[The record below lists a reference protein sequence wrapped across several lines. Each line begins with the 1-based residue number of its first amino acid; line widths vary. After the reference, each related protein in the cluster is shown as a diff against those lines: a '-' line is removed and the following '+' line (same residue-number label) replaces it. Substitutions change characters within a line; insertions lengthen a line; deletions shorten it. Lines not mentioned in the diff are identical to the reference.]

1 MPAGRALPVAFKGGI
16 GLARYIVKRVL
27 AALITIW
34 FIMTITFVL
43 MNAIPGS
50 PLDSEKFLDV
60 TLKQAMLAKYGLDR
74 PLYERYLK
82 YLADYLHGDFGISYI
97 KVGLSTNEIIAA
109 GFPYSL
115 RIGIY
120 SSVLIIIFGIAAGIL
135 AALRQNKFVD
145 RFLMVLSTLG
155 STIPSFVFA
164 TLYLFLFSK
173 ILGLVPAFGVAN
185 WKGYIGPVLVT
196 SVFSMA
202 FVTRLMRTSMI
213 EELNQDYIRTARA
226 KGISEFKVVTKHA
239 LRNAVLPVVTY
250 IGPMVAMVV
259 TGSFVIEKVFGIPG
273 IGSLFTTSI
282 LSRDYTLIMGITVF
296 FAVFLVVCTLI
307 VDILYVFVDPRI
319 KYD

>member
-1 MPAGRALPVAFKGGI
+1 MI
-16 GLARYIVKRVL
+16 RYILKRVV

-34 FIMTITFVL
+34 FIMTLTFVL
-43 MNAIPGS
+43 MYAIPGS
-50 PLDSEKFLDV
+50 PISTEKVYDVALQQALEEKF
-60 TLKQAMLAKYGLDR
+60 GLNK
-74 PLYERYLK
+74 PLHERYVKCLV
-82 YLADYLHGDFGISYI
+82 DYAHGDFGISYL
-97 KVGLSTNEIIAA
+97 KVGLTTNEIIAS

-120 SSVLIIIFGIAAGIL
+120 ASGLIVLFGIAAGIL
-135 AALRQNKFVD
+135 AALRQNRFVD

-173 ILGLVPAFGVAN
+173 ILGLVPAFGVKT
-185 WKGYIGPVLVT
+185 WTGYIGPVLVT

-226 KGISEFKVVTKHA
+226 KGISEFKVVAKHA
-239 LRNAVLPVVTY
+239 MRNAILPVVTY
-250 IGPMVAMVV
+250 VGPMIAMVV

-273 IGSLFTTSI
+273 IGSLFTSSVLT
-282 LSRDYTLIMGITVF
+282 RDYTLIMGITVF
-296 FAVFLVVCTLI
+296 FSVFLVFCTLV

-319 KYD
+319 KYE

>member
-1 MPAGRALPVAFKGGI
+1 MI
-16 GLARYIVKRVL
+16 RYILKRVV

-34 FIMTITFVL
+34 FIMTLTFVL
-43 MNAIPGS
+43 MYAIPGS
-50 PLDSEKFLDV
+50 PISTEKVYDVALQQALEEKF
-60 TLKQAMLAKYGLDR
+60 GLNK
-74 PLYERYLK
+74 PLHERYVKCLV
-82 YLADYLHGDFGISYI
+82 DYAHGDFGISYLKI
-97 KVGLSTNEIIAA
+97 GLTTNEIIAS

-120 SSVLIIIFGIAAGIL
+120 ASGLIVLFGIAAGIL
-135 AALRQNKFVD
+135 AALRQNRFVD

-173 ILGLVPAFGVAN
+173 ILGLVPAFGVKP
-185 WKGYIGPVLVT
+185 WTGYIGPVLVT

-202 FVTRLMRTSMI
+202 FVTRLMRTSKI

-226 KGISEFKVVTKHA
+226 KGISEFKVVAKHA
-239 LRNAVLPVVTY
+239 MRNAILPVVTY
-250 IGPMVAMVV
+250 VGPMIAMVV

-273 IGSLFTTSI
+273 IGSLFTSSVLT
-282 LSRDYTLIMGITVF
+282 RDYTLIMGITVF
-296 FAVFLVVCTLI
+296 FSVFLVFCTLV

-319 KYD
+319 KYE

>member
-1 MPAGRALPVAFKGGI
+1 MI
-16 GLARYIVKRVL
+16 RYILKRVV

-34 FIMTITFVL
+34 FIMTLTFVL
-43 MNAIPGS
+43 MYAIPGS
-50 PLDSEKFLDV
+50 PISTEKVYDVALQQALEEKF
-60 TLKQAMLAKYGLDR
+60 GLNK
-74 PLYERYLK
+74 PLHERYVKCLV
-82 YLADYLHGDFGISYI
+82 DYAHGDFGISYLKI
-97 KVGLSTNEIIAA
+97 GLTTNEIIAS

-120 SSVLIIIFGIAAGIL
+120 ASGLIVLFGIAAGIL
-135 AALRQNKFVD
+135 AALRQNRFVD

-173 ILGLVPAFGVAN
+173 ILGLVPAFGVKP
-185 WKGYIGPVLVT
+185 WTGYIGPVLVT

-226 KGISEFKVVTKHA
+226 KGISEFKVVAKHA
-239 LRNAVLPVVTY
+239 MRNAILPVVTY
-250 IGPMVAMVV
+250 VGPMITMVV

-273 IGSLFTTSI
+273 IGSLFTSSVLT
-282 LSRDYTLIMGITVF
+282 RDYTLIMGITVF
-296 FAVFLVVCTLI
+296 FSVFLVFCTLV

-319 KYD
+319 KYE

>member
-1 MPAGRALPVAFKGGI
+1 MI
-16 GLARYIVKRVL
+16 RYILKRVV

-34 FIMTITFVL
+34 FIMTLTFVL
-43 MNAIPGS
+43 MYAIPGS
-50 PLDSEKFLDV
+50 PISTEKVYDVALQQALEEKF
-60 TLKQAMLAKYGLDR
+60 GLNK
-74 PLYERYLK
+74 PLHERYVKCLV
-82 YLADYLHGDFGISYI
+82 DYAHGDFGISYLKI
-97 KVGLSTNEIIAA
+97 GLTTNEIIAS

-120 SSVLIIIFGIAAGIL
+120 ATGLIVLFGIAAGIL
-135 AALRQNKFVD
+135 AALRQNRFVD
-145 RFLMVLSTLG
+145 HFLMVLSTLG

-173 ILGLVPAFGVAN
+173 ILGLVPAFGVKP
-185 WKGYIGPVLVT
+185 WTGYIGPVLVT

-226 KGISEFKVVTKHA
+226 KGISEFKVVAKHA
-239 LRNAVLPVVTY
+239 MRNAILPVVTY
-250 IGPMVAMVV
+250 VGPMIAMVV

-273 IGSLFTTSI
+273 IGSLFTSSVLT
-282 LSRDYTLIMGITVF
+282 RDYTLIMGITVF
-296 FAVFLVVCTLI
+296 FSVLLVFCTLV

-319 KYD
+319 KYE

>member
-1 MPAGRALPVAFKGGI
+1 MI
-16 GLARYIVKRVL
+16 RYILKRVV

-34 FIMTITFVL
+34 FIMTLTFVL
-43 MNAIPGS
+43 MYAIPGS
-50 PLDSEKFLDV
+50 PISTEKVYDVALQQALEEKF
-60 TLKQAMLAKYGLDR
+60 GLNK
-74 PLYERYLK
+74 PLHERYVKCLV
-82 YLADYLHGDFGISYI
+82 DYAHGDFGISYLKI
-97 KVGLSTNEIIAA
+97 GLTTNEIIAS

-120 SSVLIIIFGIAAGIL
+120 ASGLIVLFGIAAGIL
-135 AALRQNKFVD
+135 AALRQNRFVD

-173 ILGLVPAFGVAN
+173 ILGLVPAFGVKP
-185 WKGYIGPVLVT
+185 WTGYIGPVLVT

-226 KGISEFKVVTKHA
+226 KGISAFKVVAKHA
-239 LRNAVLPVVTY
+239 MRNAILPVVTY
-250 IGPMVAMVV
+250 VGPMIAMVV

-273 IGSLFTTSI
+273 IGSLFTSSVLT
-282 LSRDYTLIMGITVF
+282 RDYTLIMGITVF
-296 FAVFLVVCTLI
+296 FSVFLVFCTLV

-319 KYD
+319 KYE

>member
-1 MPAGRALPVAFKGGI
+1 
-16 GLARYIVKRVL
+16 
-27 AALITIW
+27 
-34 FIMTITFVL
+34 MTITFVL
-43 MNAIPGS
+43 MNAIPGD

-120 SSVLIIIFGIAAGIL
+120 SSVLHYYLRHRARNPGGA
-135 AALRQNKFVD
+135 RQNKFVD

-155 STIPSFVFA
+155 STIPVLCLRRCICFIQQNPGA
-164 TLYLFLFSK
+164 CT
-173 ILGLVPAFGVAN
+173 GLWSGKLEGIHRPCPGF
-185 WKGYIGPVLVT
+185 T

-226 KGISEFKVVTKHA
+226 KRD
-239 LRNAVLPVVTY
+239 LRV
-250 IGPMVAMVV
+250 
-259 TGSFVIEKVFGIPG
+259 
-273 IGSLFTTSI
+273 
-282 LSRDYTLIMGITVF
+282 
-296 FAVFLVVCTLI
+296 
-307 VDILYVFVDPRI
+307 
-319 KYD
+319 

>member
-1 MPAGRALPVAFKGGI
+1 MI
-16 GLARYIVKRVL
+16 RYILKRVV

-34 FIMTITFVL
+34 FIMTLTFVL
-43 MNAIPGS
+43 MYAIPGS
-50 PLDSEKFLDV
+50 PISTEKVYDVALQQALEEKF
-60 TLKQAMLAKYGLDR
+60 GLNK
-74 PLYERYLK
+74 PLHERYVKCLV
-82 YLADYLHGDFGISYI
+82 DYAHGDFGISYLKI
-97 KVGLSTNEIIAA
+97 GLTTNEIIAS

-120 SSVLIIIFGIAAGIL
+120 ASGLIVLFGIAAGIL
-135 AALRQNKFVD
+135 AALRQNRFVD

-173 ILGLVPAFGVAN
+173 ILGLVPAFGVKP
-185 WKGYIGPVLVT
+185 WTGYIGPVLVT

-226 KGISEFKVVTKHA
+226 KGISEFKVVAKHA
-239 LRNAVLPVVTY
+239 MRNAILPVVTY
-250 IGPMVAMVV
+250 VVPMIAMVV

-273 IGSLFTTSI
+273 IGSLFTSSVLT
-282 LSRDYTLIMGITVF
+282 RDYTLIMGITVF
-296 FAVFLVVCTLI
+296 FSVFLVFCTLV

-319 KYD
+319 KYE

>member
-1 MPAGRALPVAFKGGI
+1 MI
-16 GLARYIVKRVL
+16 RYILKRVV

-34 FIMTITFVL
+34 FIMTLTFVL
-43 MNAIPGS
+43 MYAIPGS
-50 PLDSEKFLDV
+50 PISTEKVYDVALQQALEEKF
-60 TLKQAMLAKYGLDR
+60 GLNK
-74 PLYERYLK
+74 PLHERYVKCLV
-82 YLADYLHGDFGISYI
+82 DYAHGDFGISYLKI
-97 KVGLSTNEIIAA
+97 GLTTNEIIAS

-120 SSVLIIIFGIAAGIL
+120 ATGLIVLFGIAAGIL
-135 AALRQNKFVD
+135 AALRQNRFVD
-145 RFLMVLSTLG
+145 HFLMVLSTLG

-173 ILGLVPAFGVAN
+173 ILGLVPAFGVKP
-185 WKGYIGPVLVT
+185 WTGYIGPVLVT

-226 KGISEFKVVTKHA
+226 KGISEFKVVAKHA
-239 LRNAVLPVVTY
+239 MRNAILPVVTY
-250 IGPMVAMVV
+250 VGPMIAMVV

-273 IGSLFTTSI
+273 IGSLFTSSVLT
-282 LSRDYTLIMGITVF
+282 RDYTLIMGITVF
-296 FAVFLVVCTLI
+296 FSV

-319 KYD
+319 KYE

>member
-1 MPAGRALPVAFKGGI
+1 MPF
-16 GLARYIVKRVL
+16 
-27 AALITIW
+27 
-34 FIMTITFVL
+34 
-43 MNAIPGS
+43 PGS
-50 PLDSEKFLDV
+50 PISTEKVYDVALQQALEEKF
-60 TLKQAMLAKYGLDR
+60 GLNK
-74 PLYERYLK
+74 PLHERYVKCLV
-82 YLADYLHGDFGISYI
+82 DYAHGDFGISYL
-97 KVGLSTNEIIAA
+97 KVGLTTNEIIAS

-120 SSVLIIIFGIAAGIL
+120 ASGLIVLFGIAAGIL
-135 AALRQNKFVD
+135 AALRQNRFVD

-173 ILGLVPAFGVAN
+173 ILGLVPAFGVKP
-185 WKGYIGPVLVT
+185 WTGYIGPVLVT

-226 KGISEFKVVTKHA
+226 KGISEFKVVAKHA
-239 LRNAVLPVVTY
+239 MRNAILPVVTY
-250 IGPMVAMVV
+250 VGPMIAMVV

-273 IGSLFTTSI
+273 IGSLFTSSVLT
-282 LSRDYTLIMGITVF
+282 RDYTLIMGITVF
-296 FAVFLVVCTLI
+296 FSVFLVFCTLV

-319 KYD
+319 KYE

>member
-1 MPAGRALPVAFKGGI
+1 MI
-16 GLARYIVKRVL
+16 RYILKRVV

-34 FIMTITFVL
+34 FIMTLTFVL
-43 MNAIPGS
+43 MYAIPGS
-50 PLDSEKFLDV
+50 PISTEKVYDVALQQALEEKF
-60 TLKQAMLAKYGLDR
+60 GLNK
-74 PLYERYLK
+74 PLHERYVKCLV
-82 YLADYLHGDFGISYI
+82 DYAHGDFGISYLKI
-97 KVGLSTNEIIAA
+97 GLTTNEIIAS

-120 SSVLIIIFGIAAGIL
+120 ASGLIVLFGIAAGIL
-135 AALRQNKFVD
+135 AALRQNRFVD

-173 ILGLVPAFGVAN
+173 ILGLVPALGVKP
-185 WKGYIGPVLVT
+185 WTGYIGPVLVT

-226 KGISEFKVVTKHA
+226 KGISEFKVVAKHA
-239 LRNAVLPVVTY
+239 MRNAILPVVTY
-250 IGPMVAMVV
+250 VGPMIAMVV

-273 IGSLFTTSI
+273 IGSLFTSSVLT
-282 LSRDYTLIMGITVF
+282 RDYTLIMGITVF
-296 FAVFLVVCTLI
+296 FSVFLVFCTLV

-319 KYD
+319 KYE

>member
-1 MPAGRALPVAFKGGI
+1 MI
-16 GLARYIVKRVL
+16 RYILKRVV

-34 FIMTITFVL
+34 FIMTLTFVL
-43 MNAIPGS
+43 MYAIPGS
-50 PLDSEKFLDV
+50 PISTEKVYDVALQQALEEKF
-60 TLKQAMLAKYGLDR
+60 GLNK
-74 PLYERYLK
+74 PLHERYVKCLV
-82 YLADYLHGDFGISYI
+82 DYAHGDFGISYLKI
-97 KVGLSTNEIIAA
+97 GLTTNEIIAS

-120 SSVLIIIFGIAAGIL
+120 ATGLIVLFGIAAGIL
-135 AALRQNKFVD
+135 AALRQNRFVD
-145 RFLMVLSTLG
+145 HFLMVLSTLG

-173 ILGLVPAFGVAN
+173 ILGLVPAFGVKP
-185 WKGYIGPVLVT
+185 WTGYIGPVLVT

-226 KGISEFKVVTKHA
+226 KGISEFKVVAKHA
-239 LRNAVLPVVTY
+239 MRNAILPVVTY
-250 IGPMVAMVV
+250 VGPMIAMVV

-273 IGSLFTTSI
+273 IGSLFTSSVLT
-282 LSRDYTLIMGITVF
+282 RDYTLIMGITVF
-296 FAVFLVVCTLI
+296 FSVFLVFCALV

-319 KYD
+319 KYE

>member
-1 MPAGRALPVAFKGGI
+1 MI
-16 GLARYIVKRVL
+16 RYILKRVV

-34 FIMTITFVL
+34 FIMTLTFVL
-43 MNAIPGS
+43 MYAIPGS
-50 PLDSEKFLDV
+50 PISTEKVYDVALQQALEEKF
-60 TLKQAMLAKYGLDR
+60 GLNK
-74 PLYERYLK
+74 PLHERYVKCLV
-82 YLADYLHGDFGISYI
+82 DYAHGDFGISYLKI
-97 KVGLSTNEIIAA
+97 GLTTNEIIAS

-120 SSVLIIIFGIAAGIL
+120 ASGLIVLFGIAAGIL
-135 AALRQNKFVD
+135 AALRQNRFVD

-173 ILGLVPAFGVAN
+173 ILGLVPAFGVKP
-185 WKGYIGPVLVT
+185 WTGYIGPVLVT

-226 KGISEFKVVTKHA
+226 KGISEFKVVAK
-239 LRNAVLPVVTY
+239 
-250 IGPMVAMVV
+250 IAMVV

-273 IGSLFTTSI
+273 IGSLFTSSVLT
-282 LSRDYTLIMGITVF
+282 RDYTLIMGITVF
-296 FAVFLVVCTLI
+296 FSVFLVFCTLV

-319 KYD
+319 KYE

>member
-1 MPAGRALPVAFKGGI
+1 MI
-16 GLARYIVKRVL
+16 RYILKRVV

-34 FIMTITFVL
+34 FIMTLTFVL
-43 MNAIPGS
+43 MYAIPGS
-50 PLDSEKFLDV
+50 PISTEKVYDVALQQALEEKF
-60 TLKQAMLAKYGLDR
+60 GLNK
-74 PLYERYLK
+74 PLHERYVKCLV
-82 YLADYLHGDFGISYI
+82 DYAHGDFGISYLKI
-97 KVGLSTNEIIAA
+97 GLTTNEIIAS

-120 SSVLIIIFGIAAGIL
+120 ASCLIVLFGIAAGIL
-135 AALRQNKFVD
+135 AALRQNRFVD

-173 ILGLVPAFGVAN
+173 ILGLVPAFGVKP
-185 WKGYIGPVLVT
+185 WTGYIGPVLVT

-226 KGISEFKVVTKHA
+226 KGISEFKVVAKHA
-239 LRNAVLPVVTY
+239 MRNAILPVVTY
-250 IGPMVAMVV
+250 VGPMIAMVV

-273 IGSLFTTSI
+273 IGSLFTSSVLT
-282 LSRDYTLIMGITVF
+282 RDYTLIMGITVF
-296 FAVFLVVCTLI
+296 FSVFLVFCTLV

-319 KYD
+319 KYE

>member
-1 MPAGRALPVAFKGGI
+1 M
-16 GLARYIVKRVL
+16 ARYIVKRVL

-97 KVGLSTNEIIAA
+97 KVGLPTNEIIAA

-202 FVTRLMRTSMI
+202 FGTRLMRTSMI

-226 KGISEFKVVTKHA
+226 KGISEFKVVTRHA

>member
-1 MPAGRALPVAFKGGI
+1 MI
-16 GLARYIVKRVL
+16 RYILKRVV

-34 FIMTITFVL
+34 FIMTLTFVL
-43 MNAIPGS
+43 MYAIPGS
-50 PLDSEKFLDV
+50 PISTEKVYDVALQQAMEEKF
-60 TLKQAMLAKYGLDR
+60 GLNK
-74 PLYERYLK
+74 PLHERYVKCLV
-82 YLADYLHGDFGISYI
+82 DYAHGDFGISYLKI
-97 KVGLSTNEIIAA
+97 GLTTNEIIAS

-120 SSVLIIIFGIAAGIL
+120 ASGLIVLFGIAAGIL
-135 AALRQNKFVD
+135 AALRQNRFVD

-173 ILGLVPAFGVAN
+173 ILGLVPAFGVKP
-185 WKGYIGPVLVT
+185 WTGYIGPVLVT

-226 KGISEFKVVTKHA
+226 KGISEFKVVAKHA
-239 LRNAVLPVVTY
+239 MRNAILPVVTY
-250 IGPMVAMVV
+250 VGPMIAMVV

-273 IGSLFTTSI
+273 IGSLFTSSVLT
-282 LSRDYTLIMGITVF
+282 RDYTLIMGITVF
-296 FAVFLVVCTLI
+296 FSVFLVFRTLV

-319 KYD
+319 KYE

>member
-1 MPAGRALPVAFKGGI
+1 MI
-16 GLARYIVKRVL
+16 RYILKRVV

-34 FIMTITFVL
+34 FIMTLTFVL
-43 MNAIPGS
+43 MYAIPGS
-50 PLDSEKFLDV
+50 PISTEKVYDVALQQALEEKF
-60 TLKQAMLAKYGLDR
+60 GLNK
-74 PLYERYLK
+74 PLHERYVKCLV
-82 YLADYLHGDFGISYI
+82 DYAHGDFGISYLKI
-97 KVGLSTNEIIAA
+97 GLTTNEIIAS

-120 SSVLIIIFGIAAGIL
+120 ASGLIVLFGIAAGIL
-135 AALRQNKFVD
+135 AALRQNRFVD

-173 ILGLVPAFGVAN
+173 ILGLVPAFGVKP
-185 WKGYIGPVLVT
+185 WTGYIGPVLVT

-226 KGISEFKVVTKHA
+226 KGISEFKVVAKHA
-239 LRNAVLPVVTY
+239 MRNAILPVVTY
-250 IGPMVAMVV
+250 VGPMIAMVV

-273 IGSLFTTSI
+273 IGSLFTSSVLT
-282 LSRDYTLIMGITVF
+282 RDYTLIMGITVF
-296 FAVFLVVCTLI
+296 FSVFLVFCTLV
-307 VDILYVFVDPRI
+307 VDILYVFVDPRN
-319 KYD
+319 KYE

>member
-1 MPAGRALPVAFKGGI
+1 
-16 GLARYIVKRVL
+16 
-27 AALITIW
+27 
-34 FIMTITFVL
+34 MTITFVL

-145 RFLMVLSTLG
+145 RFLDGFIHARFHHPQFCVCDA
-155 STIPSFVFA
+155 V
-164 TLYLFLFSK
+164 
-173 ILGLVPAFGVAN
+173 
-185 WKGYIGPVLVT
+185 
-196 SVFSMA
+196 SVFIQQNPGA
-202 FVTRLMRTSMI
+202 C
-213 EELNQDYIRTARA
+213 
-226 KGISEFKVVTKHA
+226 
-239 LRNAVLPVVTY
+239 
-250 IGPMVAMVV
+250 
-259 TGSFVIEKVFGIPG
+259 TG
-273 IGSLFTTSI
+273 L
-282 LSRDYTLIMGITVF
+282 
-296 FAVFLVVCTLI
+296 
-307 VDILYVFVDPRI
+307 
-319 KYD
+319 

>member
-1 MPAGRALPVAFKGGI
+1 MI
-16 GLARYIVKRVL
+16 RYILKRVV

-34 FIMTITFVL
+34 FIMTLTFVL
-43 MNAIPGS
+43 MYAIPGS
-50 PLDSEKFLDV
+50 PISTEKVYDVALQQALEEKF
-60 TLKQAMLAKYGLDR
+60 GLNK
-74 PLYERYLK
+74 PLHERYVKCLV
-82 YLADYLHGDFGISYI
+82 DYAHGDFGISYLKI
-97 KVGLSTNEIIAA
+97 GLTTNEIIAS

-120 SSVLIIIFGIAAGIL
+120 ASGLIMLFGIAAGIL
-135 AALRQNKFVD
+135 AALRQNRFVD

-173 ILGLVPAFGVAN
+173 ILGLVPAFGVKP
-185 WKGYIGPVLVT
+185 WTGYIGPVLVT

-226 KGISEFKVVTKHA
+226 KGISEFKVVAKHA
-239 LRNAVLPVVTY
+239 MRNAILPVVTY
-250 IGPMVAMVV
+250 VGPMIAMVV

-273 IGSLFTTSI
+273 IGSLFTSSVLT
-282 LSRDYTLIMGITVF
+282 RDYTLIMGITVF
-296 FAVFLVVCTLI
+296 FSVFLVFCTLV

-319 KYD
+319 KYE

>member
-1 MPAGRALPVAFKGGI
+1 MI
-16 GLARYIVKRVL
+16 RYILKRVV

-34 FIMTITFVL
+34 FIMTLTFVL
-43 MNAIPGS
+43 MYAIPGS
-50 PLDSEKFLDV
+50 PISTEKVYDVALQQALEEKF
-60 TLKQAMLAKYGLDR
+60 GLNK
-74 PLYERYLK
+74 PLHERYVKCLV
-82 YLADYLHGDFGISYI
+82 DYAHGDFGISYLKI
-97 KVGLSTNEIIAA
+97 GLTTNEIIAS

-120 SSVLIIIFGIAAGIL
+120 ASGLIVLFGIAAGIL
-135 AALRQNKFVD
+135 AALRQNRFVD

-173 ILGLVPAFGVAN
+173 ILGLVPAFGVKP
-185 WKGYIGPVLVT
+185 WTGYIGPVLVT

-213 EELNQDYIRTARA
+213 EELNQDYIRTTRA
-226 KGISEFKVVTKHA
+226 KGISEFKVVAKHA
-239 LRNAVLPVVTY
+239 MRNAILPVVTY
-250 IGPMVAMVV
+250 VGPMIAMVV

-273 IGSLFTTSI
+273 IGSLFTSSVLT
-282 LSRDYTLIMGITVF
+282 RDYTLIMGITVF
-296 FAVFLVVCTLI
+296 FSVFLVFCTLV

-319 KYD
+319 KYE

>member
-1 MPAGRALPVAFKGGI
+1 MI
-16 GLARYIVKRVL
+16 RYILKRVV

-34 FIMTITFVL
+34 FIMTLTFVL
-43 MNAIPGS
+43 MYAIPGS
-50 PLDSEKFLDV
+50 PISTEKVYDVALQQALEEKF
-60 TLKQAMLAKYGLDR
+60 GLNK
-74 PLYERYLK
+74 PLHERYVKCLV
-82 YLADYLHGDFGISYI
+82 DYVHGDFGISYLKI
-97 KVGLSTNEIIAA
+97 GLTTNEIIAS

-120 SSVLIIIFGIAAGIL
+120 ASGLIVLFGIAAGIL
-135 AALRQNKFVD
+135 AALRQNRFVD

-173 ILGLVPAFGVAN
+173 ILGLVPAFGVKP
-185 WKGYIGPVLVT
+185 WTGYIGPVLVT

-226 KGISEFKVVTKHA
+226 KGISEFKVVAKHA
-239 LRNAVLPVVTY
+239 MRNAILPVVTY
-250 IGPMVAMVV
+250 VGPMIAMVV

-273 IGSLFTTSI
+273 IGSLFTSSVLT
-282 LSRDYTLIMGITVF
+282 RDYTLIMGITVF
-296 FAVFLVVCTLI
+296 FSVFLVFCTLV

-319 KYD
+319 KYE

>member
-226 KGISEFKVVTKHA
+226 MGISEFKVVTRQA
-239 LRNAVLPVVTY
+239 LRNAVLPVVT
-250 IGPMVAMVV
+250 
-259 TGSFVIEKVFGIPG
+259 
-273 IGSLFTTSI
+273 
-282 LSRDYTLIMGITVF
+282 
-296 FAVFLVVCTLI
+296 
-307 VDILYVFVDPRI
+307 
-319 KYD
+319 

>member
-1 MPAGRALPVAFKGGI
+1 
-16 GLARYIVKRVL
+16 
-27 AALITIW
+27 
-34 FIMTITFVL
+34 
-43 MNAIPGS
+43 
-50 PLDSEKFLDV
+50 
-60 TLKQAMLAKYGLDR
+60 
-74 PLYERYLK
+74 
-82 YLADYLHGDFGISYI
+82 
-97 KVGLSTNEIIAA
+97 
-109 GFPYSL
+109 
-115 RIGIY
+115 
-120 SSVLIIIFGIAAGIL
+120 
-135 AALRQNKFVD
+135 
-145 RFLMVLSTLG
+145 
-155 STIPSFVFA
+155 
-164 TLYLFLFSK
+164 
-173 ILGLVPAFGVAN
+173 
-185 WKGYIGPVLVT
+185 
-196 SVFSMA
+196 MA

-226 KGISEFKVVTKHA
+226 KGISEFKVVTRHA

>member
-1 MPAGRALPVAFKGGI
+1 MI
-16 GLARYIVKRVL
+16 RYILKRVV

-34 FIMTITFVL
+34 FIITLTFFL
-43 MNAIPGS
+43 MYSIPGS
-50 PLDSEKFLDV
+50 PISTEKVYDVALQQALEEKF
-60 TLKQAMLAKYGLDR
+60 GLNK
-74 PLYERYLK
+74 PLHERYVKCLV
-82 YLADYLHGDFGISYI
+82 DYAHGDFGISYLKI
-97 KVGLSTNEIIAA
+97 GLTTNEIIAS

-120 SSVLIIIFGIAAGIL
+120 ASGLIVLFGIAAGIL
-135 AALRQNKFVD
+135 AALRQNRFVD

-173 ILGLVPAFGVAN
+173 ILGLVPAFGVKP
-185 WKGYIGPVLVT
+185 WTGYIGPVLVT

-226 KGISEFKVVTKHA
+226 KGISEFKVVAKHA
-239 LRNAVLPVVTY
+239 MRNAILPVVTY
-250 IGPMVAMVV
+250 VGPMIAMVV

-273 IGSLFTTSI
+273 IGSLFTSSVLT
-282 LSRDYTLIMGITVF
+282 RDYTLIMGITVF
-296 FAVFLVVCTLI
+296 FSVFLVFCTLV

-319 KYD
+319 KYE

>member
-1 MPAGRALPVAFKGGI
+1 MI
-16 GLARYIVKRVL
+16 RYILKRVV

-34 FIMTITFVL
+34 FIMTLTFVL
-43 MNAIPGS
+43 MYAIPGS
-50 PLDSEKFLDV
+50 PISTEKVYDVALQQALEEKF
-60 TLKQAMLAKYGLDR
+60 GLNK
-74 PLYERYLK
+74 PLHERYVKCLV
-82 YLADYLHGDFGISYI
+82 DYAHGDFGISYLKI
-97 KVGLSTNEIIAA
+97 GLTTNEIIAS

-120 SSVLIIIFGIAAGIL
+120 ASGLIVLFGIAAGIL
-135 AALRQNKFVD
+135 AALRQNRFVD

-173 ILGLVPAFGVAN
+173 ILGLVPAFGVKP
-185 WKGYIGPVLVT
+185 WTGYIGPVLVT
-196 SVFSMA
+196 AVFSMA

-226 KGISEFKVVTKHA
+226 KGIAEFKVVAKHA
-239 LRNAVLPVVTY
+239 MRNAILPVVTY
-250 IGPMVAMVV
+250 VGPMIAMVV

-273 IGSLFTTSI
+273 IGSLFTSSVLT
-282 LSRDYTLIMGITVF
+282 RDYTLIMGITVF
-296 FAVFLVVCTLI
+296 FSVFLVFCTLV

-319 KYD
+319 KYE

>member
-1 MPAGRALPVAFKGGI
+1 MI
-16 GLARYIVKRVL
+16 RYILKRVV

-34 FIMTITFVL
+34 FIMTLTFVL
-43 MNAIPGS
+43 MYAIPGS
-50 PLDSEKFLDV
+50 PISTEKVYDVALQQALEEKF
-60 TLKQAMLAKYGLDR
+60 GLNK
-74 PLYERYLK
+74 PLHERYVKCLV
-82 YLADYLHGDFGISYI
+82 DYAHGDFGISYLKI
-97 KVGLSTNEIIAA
+97 GLTTNEIIAS

-120 SSVLIIIFGIAAGIL
+120 ASGLIVLFGIAAGIL
-135 AALRQNKFVD
+135 AALRQNRFVD
-145 RFLMVLSTLG
+145 RLLMVLSTLG

-173 ILGLVPAFGVAN
+173 ILGLVPAFGVKP
-185 WKGYIGPVLVT
+185 WTGYIGPVLVT

-226 KGISEFKVVTKHA
+226 KGISEFKVVAKHA
-239 LRNAVLPVVTY
+239 MRNAILPVVTY
-250 IGPMVAMVV
+250 VGPMIAMVV

-273 IGSLFTTSI
+273 IGSLFTSSVLT
-282 LSRDYTLIMGITVF
+282 RDYTLIMGITVF
-296 FAVFLVVCTLI
+296 FSVFLVFCTLV

-319 KYD
+319 KYE

>member
-1 MPAGRALPVAFKGGI
+1 MI
-16 GLARYIVKRVL
+16 RYILKRVV

-34 FIMTITFVL
+34 FIMTLTFVL
-43 MNAIPGS
+43 MYAIPGS
-50 PLDSEKFLDV
+50 PISTEKVYDVALQQALEEKF
-60 TLKQAMLAKYGLDR
+60 GLNK
-74 PLYERYLK
+74 PLHERYVKCLV
-82 YLADYLHGDFGISYI
+82 DYAHGDFGISYLKI
-97 KVGLSTNEIIAA
+97 GLTTNEIIAS

-120 SSVLIIIFGIAAGIL
+120 ASGLIVLFGIAAGIL
-135 AALRQNKFVD
+135 AALRQNRFVD

-173 ILGLVPAFGVAN
+173 ILGLVPAFGVKP
-185 WKGYIGPVLVT
+185 WTGYIGPVLIT

-226 KGISEFKVVTKHA
+226 KGISEFKVVAKHA
-239 LRNAVLPVVTY
+239 MRNAILPVVTY
-250 IGPMVAMVV
+250 VGPMIAMVV

-273 IGSLFTTSI
+273 IGSLFTSSVLT
-282 LSRDYTLIMGITVF
+282 RDYTLIMGITVF
-296 FAVFLVVCTLI
+296 FSVFLVFCTLV

-319 KYD
+319 KYE

>member
-1 MPAGRALPVAFKGGI
+1 MI
-16 GLARYIVKRVL
+16 RYILKRVV

-34 FIMTITFVL
+34 FIMTLTFVL
-43 MNAIPGS
+43 MYAIPGS
-50 PLDSEKFLDV
+50 PISTEKVYDVALQQALEEKF
-60 TLKQAMLAKYGLDR
+60 GLNK
-74 PLYERYLK
+74 PLHERYVKCLV
-82 YLADYLHGDFGISYI
+82 DYAHGDFGISYLKI
-97 KVGLSTNEIIAA
+97 GLTTNEIIAS

-120 SSVLIIIFGIAAGIL
+120 ASSLIVLFGIAAGIL
-135 AALRQNKFVD
+135 AALRQNRFVD

-173 ILGLVPAFGVAN
+173 ILGLVPAFGVKP
-185 WKGYIGPVLVT
+185 WTGYIGPVLVT

-226 KGISEFKVVTKHA
+226 KGISEFKVVAKHA
-239 LRNAVLPVVTY
+239 MRNAILPVVTY
-250 IGPMVAMVV
+250 VGPMIAMVV

-273 IGSLFTTSI
+273 IGSLFTSSVLT
-282 LSRDYTLIMGITVF
+282 RDYTLIMGITVF
-296 FAVFLVVCTLI
+296 FSVFLVFCTLV

-319 KYD
+319 KYE

>member
-1 MPAGRALPVAFKGGI
+1 MI
-16 GLARYIVKRVL
+16 RYILKRVV

-34 FIMTITFVL
+34 FIMTLTFVL
-43 MNAIPGS
+43 MYAIPGS
-50 PLDSEKFLDV
+50 PISTEKVYDVALQQALEEKF
-60 TLKQAMLAKYGLDR
+60 GLNK
-74 PLYERYLK
+74 PLHERYVKCLV
-82 YLADYLHGDFGISYI
+82 DYAHGDFGISYLKI
-97 KVGLSTNEIIAA
+97 GLTTNEIIAS

-120 SSVLIIIFGIAAGIL
+120 ASGLIVLFGIAAGIL
-135 AALRQNKFVD
+135 AALRQNRFVD

-173 ILGLVPAFGVAN
+173 ILGLVPAFGV
-185 WKGYIGPVLVT
+185 KPQTGYIGPVLVT

-226 KGISEFKVVTKHA
+226 KGISEFKVVAKHA
-239 LRNAVLPVVTY
+239 MRNAILPVVTY
-250 IGPMVAMVV
+250 VGPMIAMVV

-273 IGSLFTTSI
+273 IGSLFTSSVLT
-282 LSRDYTLIMGITVF
+282 RDYTLIMGITVF
-296 FAVFLVVCTLI
+296 FSVFLVFCTLV

-319 KYD
+319 KYE

>member
-1 MPAGRALPVAFKGGI
+1 MT
-16 GLARYIVKRVL
+16 RYILKRVV

-34 FIMTITFVL
+34 FIMTLTFVL
-43 MNAIPGS
+43 MYAIPGS
-50 PLDSEKFLDV
+50 PISTEKVYDVALQQALEEKF
-60 TLKQAMLAKYGLDR
+60 GLNK
-74 PLYERYLK
+74 PLHERYVKCLV
-82 YLADYLHGDFGISYI
+82 DYAHGDFGISYLKI
-97 KVGLSTNEIIAA
+97 GLTTNEIIAS

-120 SSVLIIIFGIAAGIL
+120 ASGLIVLFGIAAGIL
-135 AALRQNKFVD
+135 AALRQNRFVD

-173 ILGLVPAFGVAN
+173 ILGLVPAFGVKP
-185 WKGYIGPVLVT
+185 WTGYIGPVLVT

-226 KGISEFKVVTKHA
+226 KGISEFKVVAKHA
-239 LRNAVLPVVTY
+239 MRNAILPVVTY
-250 IGPMVAMVV
+250 VGPMIAMVV

-273 IGSLFTTSI
+273 IGSLFTSSVLT
-282 LSRDYTLIMGITVF
+282 RDYTLIMGITVF
-296 FAVFLVVCTLI
+296 FSVFLVFCTLV

-319 KYD
+319 KYE

>member
-1 MPAGRALPVAFKGGI
+1 MI
-16 GLARYIVKRVL
+16 RYILKRVV

-34 FIMTITFVL
+34 FIMTLTFVL
-43 MNAIPGS
+43 MYAIPGS
-50 PLDSEKFLDV
+50 PISTEKVYDV
-60 TLKQAMLAKYGLDR
+60 TLQQALEEKFGLNK
-74 PLYERYLK
+74 PLHERYVKCLV
-82 YLADYLHGDFGISYI
+82 DYAHGDFGISYLKI
-97 KVGLSTNEIIAA
+97 GLTTNEIIAS

-120 SSVLIIIFGIAAGIL
+120 ASGLIVLFGIAAGIL
-135 AALRQNKFVD
+135 AALRQNRFVD
-145 RFLMVLSTLG
+145 RFLMVSSTLG

-173 ILGLVPAFGVAN
+173 ILGLVPAFGVKP
-185 WKGYIGPVLVT
+185 WTGYIGPVLVT

-226 KGISEFKVVTKHA
+226 KGISEFKVVAKHA
-239 LRNAVLPVVTY
+239 MRNAILPVVTY
-250 IGPMVAMVV
+250 VGPMIAMVV

-273 IGSLFTTSI
+273 IGSLFTSSVLT
-282 LSRDYTLIMGITVF
+282 RDYTLIMGITVF
-296 FAVFLVVCTLI
+296 FSVFLVFCTLV

-319 KYD
+319 KYE

>member
-1 MPAGRALPVAFKGGI
+1 MI
-16 GLARYIVKRVL
+16 RYILKRVV

-34 FIMTITFVL
+34 FIMTLTFVL
-43 MNAIPGS
+43 MYAIPGS
-50 PLDSEKFLDV
+50 PISTEKVYDVALQQALEEKF
-60 TLKQAMLAKYGLDR
+60 GLNK
-74 PLYERYLK
+74 PLHERYVKCLV
-82 YLADYLHGDFGISYI
+82 DYAHGDFGISYLKI
-97 KVGLSTNEIIAA
+97 GLTTNEIIAS

-120 SSVLIIIFGIAAGIL
+120 ASGLIVLFGIAAGIL
-135 AALRQNKFVD
+135 AALRQNRFVD

-173 ILGLVPAFGVAN
+173 ILGLVPSFGVKP
-185 WKGYIGPVLVT
+185 WTGYIGPVLVT

-226 KGISEFKVVTKHA
+226 KGISEFKVVAKHA
-239 LRNAVLPVVTY
+239 MRNAILPVVTY
-250 IGPMVAMVV
+250 VGPMIAMVV

-273 IGSLFTTSI
+273 IGSLFTSSVLT
-282 LSRDYTLIMGITVF
+282 RDYTLIMGITVF
-296 FAVFLVVCTLI
+296 FSVFLVFCTLV

-319 KYD
+319 KYE